1 MIGFGS
7 AVWTAIGVR
16 NIGKAGPPSDIC
28 NSSMSGTSFTERVTE
43 LRLQRAYTLL
53 TEASESKSRISDIA
67 LQAGF
72 SDISHFNRLFR
83 SRFGDTP
90 KGVRTQG
97 LRMRGRSKAL
107 ITRPER
113 SCFRPRGLPY

>member
-1 MIGFGS
+1 M
-7 AVWTAIGVR
+7 
-16 NIGKAGPPSDIC
+16 C
-28 NSSMSGTSFTERVTE
+28 SGCWKCPEPSFTEQVNE

-53 TEASESKSRISDIA
+53 TEARENKSRISDVA

-97 LRMRGRSKAL
+97 QYACGADQ
-107 ITRPER
+107 RP
-113 SCFRPRGLPY
+113 